1 MQVSNKLCSKVM
13 LVRAL
18 VEYKVLG
25 DDEYIYI
32 EPFET
37 HFKEGCEKFIDYY
50 LKIRVIKTLAKRR
63 IVIKEL
69 KNLSVDYVRD

>member
-1 MQVSNKLCSKVM
+1 M

-32 EPFET
+32 EPFEVR
-37 HFKEGCEKFIDYY
+37 FKDNNQTRVKNYWRGR
-50 LKIRVIKTLAKRR
+50 LLRSLVQRKIRIEYIKD
-63 IVIKEL
+63 
-69 KNLSVDYVRD
+69 LSVEYVRD

>member
-1 MQVSNKLCSKVM
+1 M

-32 EPFET
+32 EPFEIR
-37 HFKEGCEKFIDYY
+37 FKDNNQSCVENYWRGRLLRSLAERMI
-50 LKIRVIKTLAKRR
+50 KIEWIKD
-63 IVIKEL
+63 
-69 KNLSVDYVRD
+69 LSVEYVRD

>member
-1 MQVSNKLCSKVM
+1 M

-32 EPFET
+32 ESFEVR
-37 HFKEGCEKFIDYY
+37 FKEDNAKLVSNYWRGRV
-50 LKIRVIKTLAKRR
+50 LMLLAQRKIKIGYIKD
-63 IVIKEL
+63 
-69 KNLSVDYVRD
+69 LSVDYVRD

>member
-1 MQVSNKLCSKVM
+1 M

-32 EPFET
+32 EPFEVR
-37 HFKEGCEKFIDYY
+37 FKDNNQS
-50 LKIRVIKTLAKRR
+50 RVKNYWRGRLLRSLAQRKTRIEYIKY
-63 IVIKEL
+63 
-69 KNLSVDYVRD
+69 LSVEYVRD

>member
-1 MQVSNKLCSKVM
+1 M

-32 EPFET
+32 EPFELRYPSN
-37 HFKEGCEKFIDYY
+37 FILRIDYCWKQRV
-50 LKIRVIKTLAKRR
+50 LRSLAERMIKIEWIKD
-63 IVIKEL
+63 
-69 KNLSVDYVRD
+69 LSVEYVRD

>member
-1 MQVSNKLCSKVM
+1 MF
-13 LVRAL
+13 VRAL

-37 HFKEGCEKFIDYY
+37 YFKEGCEKFIDYY
-50 LKIRVIKTLAKRR
+50 LKLRVIRHLAKRR
-63 IVIKEL
+63 IVVKEL

>member
-1 MQVSNKLCSKVM
+1 M

-32 EPFET
+32 EPFEVR
-37 HFKEGCEKFIDYY
+37 FKGNNQNLVKNYWRGR
-50 LKIRVIKTLAKRR
+50 LLRSLTQRKIRIEYIKD
-63 IVIKEL
+63 
-69 KNLSVDYVRD
+69 LSVYYVRD